1 MSVRRG
7 ATLPGPTLTASIEHW
22 SPTMAKKKSAAS
34 IAAEPKAAT
43 KASKPA
49 ADKKI
54 TTKSAPKAAT
64 NDEASPAATTLG
76 NHQIGETAG
85 VVWFYLNEEGEASL
99 ATIKK
104 DLSVSVDLLLA
115 AVGWLA
121 REEKLEFAVS
131 GKTVKI
137 SLKP

>member
-1 MSVRRG
+1 
-7 ATLPGPTLTASIEHW
+7 
-22 SPTMAKKKSAAS
+22 MAKKKSAVS
-34 IAAEPKAAT
+34 TAAEPKAAAE
-43 KASKPA
+43 ASKPVA
-49 ADKKI
+49 AKKT
-54 TTKSAPKAAT
+54 TTKSASKAAT
-64 NDEASPAATTLG
+64 DVKASTAATALC

-85 VVWFYLNEEGEASL
+85 AVWFYLTDEGEASL

-104 DLSVSVDLLLA
+104 DLSVSDDLLLA

-137 SLKP
+137 SLKS